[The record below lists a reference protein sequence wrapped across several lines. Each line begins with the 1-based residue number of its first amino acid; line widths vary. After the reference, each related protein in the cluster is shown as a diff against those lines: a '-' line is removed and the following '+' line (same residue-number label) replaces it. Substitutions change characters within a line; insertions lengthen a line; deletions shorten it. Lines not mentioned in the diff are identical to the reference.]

1 MQLHEIKAE
10 LKQRVARGLNFGIE
24 AAEEV
29 IASNSSGFNDF
40 VLLKSKYN
48 DLMHISS
55 INTLPYDQIEI
66 GLNRLRSS
74 LLTIIDNLEESDLRQ
89 QQVNTDLKVQA
100 LPTRRTNFFKLLDI
114 HFQNLEAIVY
124 TQTVGLS
131 EDTRFSGREAV
142 YRIYDLWA
150 YDIKRKQEAA
160 SVGDDERAT
169 ALNYFK
175 KQFRADTG
183 VLEVYFKNIRHMVA
197 YVLDSEV
204 EQGFFLNTLKSLLS
218 RYELALLF
226 YYALCDMDSDL
237 KTLVIRSGLV
247 DDSVR
252 TVLIRE
258 SHFSFLQ

>member
-1 MQLHEIKAE
+1 MQLQEIKSE
-10 LKQRVARGLNFGIE
+10 LKQRVAKGLNFGME
-24 AAEEV
+24 AVEEV
-29 IASNSSGFNDF
+29 IASNSNSFNDF

-74 LLTIIDNLEESDLRQ
+74 LLNIIDNLEESDLKQ
-89 QQVNTDLKVQA
+89 HQVNTDLKVQA

-124 TQTVGLS
+124 IQITGYGEES
-131 EDTRFSGREAV
+131 RYSGREAV
-142 YRIYDLWA
+142 YQIYDLCE
-150 YDIKRKQEAA
+150 YDFNRQQKEEPTQA
-160 SVGDDERAT
+160 DELT
-169 ALNYFK
+169 TLKNYFTK
-175 KQFRADTG
+175 YFQGDPGIF
-183 VLEVYFKNIRHMVA
+183 EVYFKNIRHMLT

-218 RYELALLF
+218 RYELAMLF
-226 YYALCDMDSDL
+226 YYALCDMDSNL
-237 KTLVIRSGLV
+237 KTLVIQSKLM
-247 DDSVR
+247 DDSIK
-252 TVLIRE
+252 TVLVRE